1 MHQQRGNFMK
11 RSATSLISTIL
22 LAVLLCTPAAKAAT
36 DAEKQAA
43 IRKGLA
49 YLYQTQ
55 QAEGFWT
62 AAGYEHSATGAA
74 SFALLNQQDKWDR
87 EATQYQTAVEKAISY
102 LLKEAHIA
110 DVSTRDDGV
119 NICPGR
125 ETSCKGI
132 AWYDNGDSIYTTG
145 FVAPAIAAYGV
156 KQGADAVATGTGP
169 LAGMTW
175 AQIAQGIT
183 NAYAASQ
190 STGKNGRV
198 GGAWLHAT
206 PVSGRPDRWATQPAV
221 ISFLYDQRLGALT
234 PQVVK
239 DDLKNWLTSVQDGS
253 GTVCYDKSG
262 AGQCELVNAG
272 EWLLAMTFASDNV
285 PDAPVDAVLASLNL
299 TWPSNANSAGRGNF
313 GHPYTMWTLYAGL
326 EDVIGLND
334 GTHITNFRTDC
345 GAASNERP
353 TSLPANVA
361 CTWAEDY
368 NQWLIKAQKQDGS
381 WAGYSYWSSPVAT
394 ALHINILGAVQ
405 VPTGK
410 YKCPL
415 RQAFWQN
422 PRLAWPVDSLSL
434 GSQAY
439 SKNDLL
445 ATLSAPIGA
454 GNSGDASLILADELI
469 TAKLNLARGSEKSP
483 IASIIAEADRLLSG
497 FNSRLPYQVEQ
508 TSTAGQRMAE
518 LANLLDQ
525 YNNGAMTPGCMSSE
539 VPNSTARNRQ
549 QPDRPT
555 QQPTALA
562 TASGLVGARASINNA
577 QNVLLA
583 SKKVKPPKKTKGVT
597 SIDVSPDGNS
607 LATASSDDSVR
618 IFDVTTAQQILALP
632 AAANLPASLV
642 FSPDGKKLNGVAR
655 DSLVH
660 IWDAVSGNE
669 LLQFTGHE
677 AGLRSVAA
685 SPDSRFVAS
694 AGEETRI
701 FLWNAASNK
710 LDKILNGST
719 DFVNALSFSP
729 DSTLLASAGEDALVL
744 LWDVASGNIR
754 FTLLGHSDAINAV
767 SFSPDGSTLASGGDD
782 SVIHV
787 WDAVK
792 GVQRLAL
799 EGHEAPI
806 RALAF
811 NPNGQLLASG
821 GEDAQIILWDTA
833 TGKISQTLTGSAGA
847 VTALVFQP
855 KGPFLISATVT
866 GEISVWNIAS
876 GKRMSTFTIPI

>member
-1 MHQQRGNFMK
+1 MK
-11 RSATSLISTIL
+11 RSTTLSIGSFL
-22 LAVLLCTPAAKAAT
+22 LAFLACIPRATAAT

-43 IRKGLA
+43 IRRGLA
-49 YLYQTQ
+49 YLYKAQ
-55 QAEGFWT
+55 QAGGFWS
-62 AAGYEHSATGAA
+62 ASGYEHSATGAA
-74 SFALLNQQDKWDR
+74 AFALLNQQDKWDS
-87 EATQYQTAVEKAISY
+87 EAALYQSAVEKAISY
-102 LLKEAHIA
+102 LLKDAHIT
-110 DVSTRDDGV
+110 DVSTRDDGINV
-119 NICPGR
+119 CPGG
-125 ETSCKGI
+125 ESSCKGI
-132 AWYDNGDSIYTTG
+132 AWYDNADSIYTTG
-145 FVAPAIAAYGV
+145 FIAPAIAAYAV
-156 KQGADAVATGTGP
+156 KQGSAAVATSTGP

-190 STGKNGRV
+190 STSKNGKM

-206 PVSGRPDRWATQPAV
+206 SGSARPDRWTTQPAV
-221 ISFLYDQRLGALT
+221 ISFLYDQRLGAVT
-234 PQVVK
+234 PQIVK
-239 DDLKNWLTSVQDGS
+239 DDLKTWLTSVQDAS
-253 GTVCYDKSG
+253 GAVCYDKSES
-262 AGQCELVNAG
+262 GQCELVNAG
-272 EWLLAMTFASDNV
+272 EWLLAMTFANDNV

-299 TWPSNANSAGRGNF
+299 TWPSNANNVWRGNF

-326 EDVIGLND
+326 EDVVGLND

-368 NQWLIKAQKQDGS
+368 NQWLVKGQKQDGS

-394 ALHINILGAVQ
+394 ALHINILGAIEI
-405 VPTGK
+405 PTGK

-445 ATLSAPIGA
+445 STLSAPIGA
-454 GNSGDASLILADELI
+454 GSSGDASLILADELI

-483 IASIIAEADRLLSG
+483 ISNIIAEADRLLGG

-525 YNNGAMTPGCMSSE
+525 YNNGAMTPGCMSNE
-539 VPNSTARNRQ
+539 VRNGTTRNRQ
-549 QPDRPT
+549 QPNAQT
-555 QQPTALA
+555 QQSSALEA
-562 TASGLVGARASINNA
+562 ESGIVGARSSIDNSQKA
-577 QNVLLA
+577 QLA

-597 SIDVSPDGNS
+597 SIDVSPDGS
-607 LATASSDDSVR
+607 TLATASSDDNVR
-618 IFDVTTAQQILALP
+618 IFDLASVQQVLAIP
-632 AAANLPASLV
+632 AINLPTALM
-642 FSPDGKKLNGVAR
+642 FSPDGKKLNGVGR

-660 IWDAVSGNE
+660 IWNAVSGNE

-677 AGLRSVAA
+677 AGLRTVAA

-729 DSTLLASAGEDALVL
+729 DSTVLASAGEDALVL
-744 LWDVASGNIR
+744 LWDVASGKIR
-754 FTLLGHSDAINAV
+754 FTLLGHSDSINAV
-767 SFSPDGSTLASGGDD
+767 SFSPDGSTLASAGDD
-782 SVIHV
+782 TVIHV

-799 EGHEAPI
+799 AGHEAPI
-806 RALAF
+806 LALAF

-821 GEDAQIILWDTA
+821 GADAQIILWDSA

-847 VTALVFQP
+847 VTALVFEP

-866 GEISVWNIAS
+866 GEISIWNTAS
-876 GKRMSTFTIPI
+876 GKRMQSFTISF